1 MLEPAQLSRSF
12 LLEITIDGQTIVI
25 HASVFSGHLEI
36 EQSESVVIAG
46 DKIQVFKQKLEFWKT
61 WICHTFF
68 WMRLVVRLM
77 EYDFLIL
84 YEIPVF
90 GNSA

>member
-1 MLEPAQLSRSF
+1 MGITALTTVQLSGKMLLCVGAGPAEQIIF

-68 WMRLVVRLM
+68 
-77 EYDFLIL
+77 
-84 YEIPVF
+84 
-90 GNSA
+90 G

>member
-36 EQSESVVIAG
+36 EQSELSSLPVI
-46 DKIQVFKQKLEFWKT
+46 KFKFSSK
-61 WICHTFF
+61 
-68 WMRLVVRLM
+68 
-77 EYDFLIL
+77 
-84 YEIPVF
+84 
-90 GNSA
+90 N